1 MTNLH
6 RYIDFPEAHCNK
18 QAVIMQALAKTNGIE
33 EIWVA
38 CGTKFGKTISGSVAI
53 ANGLLVNPGT
63 YLRWVAPIYEQSLI
77 GFHYCK
83 RMIPEQFVKCNEG
96 DPSIQVLG
104 LHGGKI
110 RFLHGRDPYSLEGAA
125 CDGYVFDEF
134 AKQKKQVYISARTT
148 MTQRGNKSLML
159 STPLGCNH
167 FKDGCDEAKA
177 EMVLAKRQGRMPRKI
192 FITARTEDNPFVPK
206 AEIESA
212 RKTFGERLFRQYYLA
227 EFLSDSAVFSN
238 FTACYFTEKLNL
250 VEEFRWCTDDA
261 SESDVC
267 IGVDWARQVDFTVM
281 TAIDV
286 KRRRVVGLWRMNKIS
301 YTLQIM
307 ALKRFAGMFKSVEI
321 ILHDKTGVGVALDDM
336 LYETELPFKGI
347 TFTNHNKNKFVTN
360 LCLST
365 EAKAIEIPYISQ
377 LDDEMKSFEVKHT
390 SLGLPTYAASVG
402 SHDDIVMSLLLA
414 HEALEYCSEADYTIL
429 SI

>member
-6 RYIDFPEAHCNK
+6 RYIAFPEAHSNK
-18 QAVIMQALAKTNGIE
+18 QAVIMQALSKGNGIE
-33 EIWVA
+33 EVWVA
-38 CGTKFGKTISGSVAI
+38 SATKFGKSLAASVAI
-53 ANGLLVNPGT
+53 ANGLLRNPGI
-63 YLRWVAPIYEQSLI
+63 YLRWCAPIYEQSLI
-77 GFHYCK
+77 GYSYVK
-83 RMIPEQFVKCNEG
+83 RIIPDQFVKCNEG
-96 DPSIQVLG
+96 DPSMKVLG
-104 LHGGKI
+104 DHGGKI

-125 CDGYVFDEF
+125 VDGYVFDEA
-134 AKQKKQVYISARTT
+134 AKMKKQVYISARTT
-148 MTQRGNKSLML
+148 MTQRGNKSLL
-159 STPLGCNH
+159 ISTPLGSNW
-167 FKDGCDEAKA
+167 FKEGCDEAKA
-177 EMVLAKRQGRMPRKI
+177 EMVLARRQGRMPRKL
-192 FITARTEDNPFVPK
+192 FITARTEDNPFVPRY
-206 AEIESA
+206 EIESA
-212 RKTFGERLFRQYYLA
+212 RKAIGERLFRQFYLA

-238 FTACYFTEKLNL
+238 FTACYFTEKMNL

-281 TAIDV
+281 TAIDI

-301 YTLQIM
+301 YTLQIL
-307 ALKRFAGMFKSVEI
+307 ALKRFAGMFKTVEI

-336 LYETELPFKGI
+336 LHETELPFKGI
-347 TFTNHNKNKFVTN
+347 TFTNHNKNQFVTN

-377 LDDEMKSFEVKHT
+377 LDDEMKAFEVKHT

-414 HEALEYCSEADYTIL
+414 HQALEYCSDADYTII